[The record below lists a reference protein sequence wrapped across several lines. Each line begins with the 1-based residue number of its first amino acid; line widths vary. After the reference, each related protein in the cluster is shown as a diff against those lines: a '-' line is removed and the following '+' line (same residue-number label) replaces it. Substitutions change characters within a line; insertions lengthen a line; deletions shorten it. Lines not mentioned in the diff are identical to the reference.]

1 MTTSPSTL
9 PLIVGHMEGK
19 SILLVGDIMLDRF
32 VYGDVHRI
40 SPESPVPVL
49 SVRREAPMLGGAGNV
64 LANLHG
70 LGIKASIITVTGR
83 DEEAATLR
91 AMVAACGA
99 NPETLLAMQDRPT
112 TVKTRFIASNQ
123 QLLRADYE
131 RAHPVSGDAQEQ
143 IVTLAT
149 QALGS
154 VQAVILC
161 DYGKGVLSGSV
172 IQKIIGA
179 ARKAGIPILVDPKGR
194 DFSIYKGADI
204 VTPNRKELSDAT
216 GLPASSDDEVAD
228 AARALIRSSG
238 IGAVIATRSQ
248 DGMTIMQG
256 DMPVHLGTEAREVFD
271 VSGAGD
277 TVIACIAAGL
287 AAGANLRE
295 AAMIANYAA
304 GIVVGKIGTAPIR
317 RDELLSA
324 LDRRDAALFRNNEN
338 FDSAHHARICGW
350 DEAAEQV
357 ARWRARGLKI
367 GFTNGA
373 FDILHS
379 GHVGYLNQ
387 ARSRCDRLVVGL
399 NCDDSIRRYKSPD
412 RPINNEDSR
421 ARVLGALGC
430 VDLVVIFGRTPEE
443 NDTPL
448 ELIKKLTPDLLVKG
462 ADYTVDKVAGADY
475 VLSTGGEVWLAP
487 LEEGKSTTA
496 TIQKMKGVA

>member
-1 MTTSPSTL
+1 
-9 PLIVGHMEGK
+9 
-19 SILLVGDIMLDRF
+19 
-32 VYGDVHRI
+32 
-40 SPESPVPVL
+40 
-49 SVRREAPMLGGAGNV
+49 
-64 LANLHG
+64 
-70 LGIKASIITVTGR
+70 
-83 DEEAATLR
+83 
-91 AMVAACGA
+91 
-99 NPETLLAMQDRPT
+99 
-112 TVKTRFIASNQ
+112 
-123 QLLRADYE
+123 
-131 RAHPVSGDAQEQ
+131 
-143 IVTLAT
+143 
-149 QALGS
+149 
-154 VQAVILC
+154 
-161 DYGKGVLSGSV
+161 
-172 IQKIIGA
+172 
-179 ARKAGIPILVDPKGR
+179 
-194 DFSIYKGADI
+194 
-204 VTPNRKELSDAT
+204 T
-216 GLPASSDDEVAD
+216 GLPAASDDEVAA
-228 AARALIRSSG
+228 AARALIQSSG
-238 IGAVIATRSQ
+238 IGSVVATRSQ

-256 DMPVHLGTEAREVFD
+256 ETPVHLRTEAREVFD

-287 AAGANLRE
+287 AAGASLHE
-295 AAMIANYAA
+295 AAIIANFAA

-324 LDRRDAALFRNNEN
+324 IDGGDLAPTMNNRNSNR
-338 FDSAHHARICGW
+338 AHHACIRSW

-421 ARVLGALGC
+421 ARVLAALGC
-430 VDLVVIFGRTPEE
+430 VDLVVIFGHTPEE
-443 NDTPL
+443 KDTPL

-462 ADYTVDKVAGADY
+462 ADYTIDKVVGADY

-496 TIQKMKGVA
+496 TIKKMKGAA